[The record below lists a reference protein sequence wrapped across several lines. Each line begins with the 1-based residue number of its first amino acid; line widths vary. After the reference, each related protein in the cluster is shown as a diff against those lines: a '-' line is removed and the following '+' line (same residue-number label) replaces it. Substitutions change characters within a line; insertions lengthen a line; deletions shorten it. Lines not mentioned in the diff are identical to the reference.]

1 MAFRFEWIRRG
12 KRSCHCM
19 RGSLGHGPYWYEY
32 WREGN
37 RTRKRYRR
45 RKRPSQRDFQADEQ
59 RERAAGGRTYERA
72 RMAHS
77 EDMGLL
83 GLSEGFRS
91 IDLRRAFKA
100 AVLRHHPDRGGDVEM
115 MKRVRSATS
124 AWVDAPELER
134 HVTA

>member
-1 MAFRFEWIRRG
+1 MAVRVERIRCG

-37 RTRKRYRR
+37 RTRKRYWG
-45 RKRPSQRDFQADEQ
+45 RKRPSPRDFHQDEQ
-59 RERAAGGRTYERA
+59 RERVAGGRTYERA

-83 GLSEGFRS
+83 GLAEGFSS
-91 IDLRRAFKA
+91 IALRRAFKA

-115 MKRVRSATS
+115 MKRVNA
-124 AWVDAPELER
+124 AYE
-134 HVTA
+134 